1 MKEEYFRILK
11 EKDILLGDISNQSEF
26 FMEVED
32 IDDPDLDEEL

>member
-11 EKDILLGDISNQSEF
+11 EKDILLGDISNQTEF